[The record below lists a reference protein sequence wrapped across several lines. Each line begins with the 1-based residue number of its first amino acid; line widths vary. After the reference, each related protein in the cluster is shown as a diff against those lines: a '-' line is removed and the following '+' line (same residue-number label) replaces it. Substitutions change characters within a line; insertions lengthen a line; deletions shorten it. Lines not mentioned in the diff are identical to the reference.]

1 MSATTPKNIDG
12 RPNPAYVDLLDEDA
26 TIAGQKF
33 VCVSFISP
41 EKVIKQ
47 KELFFFE
54 RFVHQWE
61 YAKTMEKFIAFLNF
75 VSSKYHVD
83 FEKLTED
90 FTEFV
95 EEEKPMLLSYNAD
108 DDYKTF
114 MDHQETKLTEEFS
127 KKHAFTTNTRG
138 LKVRGCFPS
147 LEEAELRCKLLR
159 ANDPTHDVYVG
170 PVGVWMPWDPE
181 AYRTGR
187 VEYMEE
193 ELNQL
198 MSEKNKNEAHA
209 KSEFDKRIRE
219 TKQQAISDNIKKAE
233 LSKNLLT
240 QTIDESGNLVNIT
253 NMNTQETALTGSG
266 EPVTTHDIEKI
277 LFEGD
282 VVMPPKRGGGGGTK

>member
-1 MSATTPKNIDG
+1 MASIIPKNING
-12 RPNPAYVDLLDEDA
+12 QPNPDYVDLLDEDA
-26 TIAGQKF
+26 LIAGQKF

-41 EKVIKQ
+41 EKILKQ

-54 RFVHQWE
+54 KFIHQWE
-61 YAKTMEKFIAFLNF
+61 YSRTMEKFIAFLNF
-75 VSSKYHVD
+75 ISSKYHMD
-83 FEKLTED
+83 FSKLTDD
-90 FTEFV
+90 FKEFV
-95 EEEKPMLLSYNAD
+95 TEEKQMLKSYCVD

-114 MDHQETKLTEEFS
+114 MDHQETVLTEDFS
-127 KKHAFTTNTRG
+127 KKHSFQTNSRG
-138 LKVRGCFPS
+138 LKVRGCFPT

-181 AYRTGR
+181 AYKTGR

-209 KSEFDKRIRE
+209 KSEFDKRIKE
-219 TKQQAISDNIKKAE
+219 TKQQAIADNIKKAE
-233 LSKNLLT
+233 LSKNVLT
-240 QTIDESGNLVNIT
+240 QTIDESGNLINIT

-266 EPVTTHDIEKI
+266 EPITNQAIEKL

-282 VVMPPKRGGGGGTK
+282 VVLPTKRGGTK